1 MNGVFQNPLQPR
13 MALFG
18 AGASI
23 VTVALLILMKLYAY
37 IDSGSASVLASLI
50 DSIVDAKVSIVMF
63 LAIRFS
69 LKPADADHRFGHGKI
84 EGVAAIL
91 QAAFIAGAGFFLALE
106 AINRFHMGH
115 SPHLHEQSAVTIT
128 IMVISVILSAALVFV
143 QRRSLRYAPSLALE
157 ADQAHYGTDIII
169 NLGVIAVLLG
179 LNAGAPAWID
189 PAFAI
194 VVVMYLG
201 YTVKTIAGKGLDML
215 LDRELPESVREK
227 ITARVRAHS
236 DVMGMHD
243 LRTRLSGM
251 HVFISF
257 DIEIAAAL
265 TLRHAHDIARAVEH
279 DLLREFPNADIL
291 IHIDPFGDTDD
302 SRHRIAG
309 VHHG

>member
-1 MNGVFQNPLQPR
+1 MMPVKIIPHK
-13 MALFG
+13 ALVG
-18 AGASI
+18 AGAS
-23 VTVALLILMKLYAY
+23 VATVALLIALKLFAY

-50 DSIVDAKVSIVMF
+50 DSIVDAKVSVVMF

-69 LKPADADHRFGHGKI
+69 LEPADEDHRFGHGKI

-115 SPHLHEQSAVTIT
+115 SPHLHEQSTATIA
-128 IMVISVILSAALVFV
+128 IMIVSVVLSAGLVLV
-143 QRRSLRYAPSLALE
+143 QRQSLRYAPSLALE
-157 ADQAHYGTDIII
+157 ADQAHYSTDIII
-169 NLGVIAVLLG
+169 NLGVIGVLLG

-189 PAFAI
+189 PVFAI
-194 VVVMYLG
+194 LVVFYLA
-201 YTVKTIAGKGLDML
+201 YTVKSIAGKGLDML
-215 LDRELPESVREK
+215 LDRELPEAVREK
-227 ITARVRAHS
+227 IKGLVQAHP

-257 DIEIAAAL
+257 DMEIAPEL
-265 TLRHAHDIARAVEH
+265 TLREAHDIARAVEH
-279 DLLREFPNADIL
+279 RLLAAFPNADIL
-291 IHIDPFGDTDD
+291 IHIDPCGDTDD
-302 SRHRIAG
+302 SRHRVAG